1 MGVETRKGK
10 LYYYKK
16 RREGD
21 RVVSEYVGSGEI
33 VQMADR
39 MAALERERRKE
50 QRESLQAQAS
60 SLYRINSMV
69 DSYSEMVD
77 RVVEA
82 HLLALGYHKHNRQWR
97 RRRG

>member
-77 RVVEA
+77 RVVGA

>member
-1 MGVETRKGK
+1 MGIETRKGK

-16 RREGD
+16 RREGE
-21 RVVSEYVGSGEI
+21 RVVSEYVGSGEV
-33 VQMADR
+33 VQLADR
-39 MAALERERRKE
+39 MAALECERKQE
-50 QRESLQAQAS
+50 QRESLRSQQTS
-60 SLYRINSMV
+60 MDRINSMV

-97 RRRG
+97 LRRG